1 MSKPPPID
9 PVESTTETMLGD
21 LMRCAV
27 DLAKALPEPWEKLPE
42 QGQKSWLEIVE
53 KQCVAMVENAI
64 TRLASRD
71 WPQAKA
77 TVDTVT
83 FKSGG
88 AKASLKIAHASEGAH
103 EIADCAGQ
111 QVLIIICDPKEF
123 TEGGDKPTADPDQ
136 PSMPLDQET

>member
-1 MSKPPPID
+1 MH
-9 PVESTTETMLGD
+9 
-21 LMRCAV
+21 CAV
-27 DLAKALPEPWEKLPE
+27 DLAKALPEPWQKLPE

-53 KQCVAMVENAI
+53 KQCTAAIEHAI
-64 TRLASRD
+64 TLLASRE
-71 WPQAKA
+71 WPTAKA

-83 FKSGG
+83 FKSGS

-123 TEGGDKPTADPDQ
+123 TEGDGKPEPDPDQ
-136 PSMPLDQET
+136 PSMALETQKVPGNE